1 MKPMTCTKRA
11 WISEWITNDLRLL
24 LFSIILITLTGRI
37 FGEPVYP
44 AENFARLDTFEAIQL
59 EDADKLFTAKD
70 YKGAFAA
77 YRAFAAE
84 FTRSEALPYALLR
97 NGRCLHLLNRRN
109 NAIQAY
115 QDVVDYFPNA
125 VPFAAAALFY
135 QGLAHGENG
144 NDDRKTAVW
153 ARMVQNDTYVTQPNS
168 GTALTF
174 LADEMQKAGRLQEAA
189 DYHWRTAVS
198 FRNTNI
204 PAAERARNA
213 VTEHYVRQT
222 PNHDK
227 LKHFYSEAGGFDH
240 RHDKTDAP
248 EDDARYWNRV
258 LDLALTTPLEND
270 QRANVCAY
278 WTAKMGDR
286 FTDNDALRKRG
297 FDALLAH
304 EKDLAKWLDRLVKQ
318 YQVNEA
324 SMARVLQWS
333 LWLRE
338 QGDALTTFF
347 TRESKPFIAAMEI
360 DEKLKLINT
369 LSNNHY
375 RLNAQAEELFRTI
388 GNQSMTDPQLRD
400 YGMIAAKYEPEDTVL
415 RIFARIKDKTAASRA
430 RFDYHTQWNF
440 RGNRDHNEKA
450 LAEIPTLKASPDHA
464 GPNLAWAE
472 AEILQRLGRHE
483 DAIQAYR
490 SANRQPNS
498 TWRIIDC
505 LVSLTRTA
513 DAIRTARELEA
524 LGGDIAPRAAIRIA
538 DIYRGANDKGREV
551 SQLRQTLVRYPKTNE
566 SSQAHLRLEAYNVP
580 LVGGESDDIP

>member
-1 MKPMTCTKRA
+1 MTCFSVRMTAK
-11 WISEWITNDLRLL
+11 WDLIRPYL
-24 LFSIILITLTGRI
+24 LFILYLLVMATQASHGNDA
-37 FGEPVYP
+37 YP
-44 AENFARLDTFEAIQL
+44 PDDFAKLDTFEAIQL

-125 VPFAAAALFY
+125 VPYAAAALFY
-135 QGLAHGENG
+135 QGQAHGENG

-153 ARMVQNDTYVTQPNS
+153 ARMVQNEAYVTQPNS
-168 GTALTF
+168 GTALAY
-174 LADEMQKAGRLQEAA
+174 LADQMQKAGRHQEAA
-189 DYHWRTAVS
+189 DYHWRTAVN
-198 FRNTNI
+198 FRTTNH
-204 PAAERARNA
+204 AAAARARDA
-213 VTEHYVRQT
+213 VTEHYVRRS

-227 LKHFYSEAGGFDH
+227 LKQFYIEAGGFDH
-240 RHDKTDAP
+240 RHGNTENP
-248 EDDARYWNRV
+248 EEDARYWTRV
-258 LDLALTTPLEND
+258 LDLALATTAEND
-270 QRANVCAY
+270 QRAQVCAY
-278 WTAKMGDR
+278 WTAKMGGG
-286 FTDNDALRKRG
+286 FTSNDELRKRW

-304 EKDLAKWLDRLVKQ
+304 DQDPKRWLERLVEQ
-318 YQVNEA
+318 YQANEA
-324 SMARVLQWS
+324 SMARVLKWS
-333 LWLRE
+333 LWLRDLE
-338 QGDALTTFF
+338 EALTTFYS
-347 TRESKPFIAAMEI
+347 RESKPFIASMEI
-360 DEKLKLINT
+360 DEKLKLIGT
-369 LSNNHY
+369 LSSNHY
-375 RLNAQAEELFRTI
+375 RLHAQAEELFRTI

-400 YGMIAAKYEPEDTVL
+400 YGMHAAKYEPEDTVL

-430 RFDYHTQWNF
+430 RFDYHTQWDF
-440 RGNRDHNEKA
+440 RGNRDHAEKA

-464 GPNLAWAE
+464 GPNLAWTE

-490 SANRQPNS
+490 SANRQPDS

-505 LVSLTRTA
+505 LVALTRIP
-513 DAIRTARELEA
+513 DAIRTARELES

-538 DIYRGANDKGREV
+538 DIYKGADDKGREI
-551 SQLRQTLVRYPKTNE
+551 SQLRQILVRYPKTTE
-566 SSQAHLRLEAYNVP
+566 SSQAHLRLEAYDVP